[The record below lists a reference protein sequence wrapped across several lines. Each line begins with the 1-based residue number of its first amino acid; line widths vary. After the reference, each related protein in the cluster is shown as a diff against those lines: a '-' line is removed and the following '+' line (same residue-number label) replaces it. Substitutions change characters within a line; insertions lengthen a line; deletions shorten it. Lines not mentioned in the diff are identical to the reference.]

1 MVLRRWRSFVKPRS
15 VGSIN
20 KAAEGGGGNIRF
32 VSVRLAHL
40 SYVTCFQSPLIVTQR
55 FFFKTNVYNKKYSL
69 SPSGLWLDSTLESP
83 PSSPNTG
90 CQGSHLGWG
99 VGVGSEGKLPCTL
112 EVWKVNDR

>member
-40 SYVTCFQSPLIVTQR
+40 SYVTRSLSPLIVTQR

-69 SPSGLWLDSTLESP
+69 SPSGLWLDS
-83 PSSPNTG
+83 PNTG
-90 CQGSHLGWG
+90 CQGSHLGLG
-99 VGVGSEGKLPCTL
+99 GGGVGSEGKLPCTL
-112 EVWKVNDR
+112 EVWEVNDS

>member
-20 KAAEGGGGNIRF
+20 KAAEGAGGNIRF

-69 SPSGLWLDSTLESP
+69 SPSGLWLDCTLESP
-83 PSSPNTG
+83 PLLPTQDAKG
-90 CQGSHLGWG
+90 VTWG
-99 VGVGSEGKLPCTL
+99 GGVGSKGKLPCTL
-112 EVWKVNDR
+112 EVWEVNDS